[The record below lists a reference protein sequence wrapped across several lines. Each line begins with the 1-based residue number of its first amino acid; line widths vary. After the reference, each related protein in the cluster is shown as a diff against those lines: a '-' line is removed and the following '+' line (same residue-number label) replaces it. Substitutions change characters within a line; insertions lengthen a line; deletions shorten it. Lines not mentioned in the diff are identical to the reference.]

1 MVVKDKIG
9 RRRYI
14 IARGE
19 KKIHPLMKEIKKID
33 KRSKIVF
40 ENDNFT
46 VIFCRHWY
54 KDKIIDF
61 LKSQNIETYYTT
73 GTIKKAKKIIKTL

>member
-14 IARGE
+14 IVSGE
-19 KKIHPLMKEIKKID
+19 KKIHPLMKDIKKID

-40 ENDNFT
+40 ENDKFT

-54 KDKIIDF
+54 KDRIIDF